1 MLFFSFSS
9 VSRLRLL
16 SSLLHPKGKIK
27 TPVSDCGECE
37 HTYIWYMLKHKRAS
51 NEVEDEKQNRTERFK
66 CERKDVEEVCGF
78 ISLLRWSWSR
88 TCRWNGVE
96 WMNRSSSC
104 LFSLRL
110 CIFHSFLYS
119 TDRQSN
125 DPPNKHQMISSL
137 SRLWIQFRTIIQLI
151 N

>member
-16 SSLLHPKGKIK
+16 SSLLHPKRKIK

-37 HTYIWYMLKHKRAS
+37 HTFIWYMLKHKRAS

-78 ISLLRWSWSR
+78 IIVCYVGVGAEHVDEMEWS
-88 TCRWNGVE
+88 E
-96 WMNRSSSC
+96 WTDHHRVYFHYVFASSTASC
-104 LFSLRL
+104 TAQTGNPMIPPTNTKWYL
-110 CIFHSFLYS
+110 HSHDYEFNFE
-119 TDRQSN
+119 QSSN
-125 DPPNKHQMISSL
+125 
-137 SRLWIQFRTIIQLI
+137 
-151 N
+151 